1 MTLNDLTDI
10 FGLFA
15 QGFTVGALFSAIAF
29 MMGWFINFVLSLVKN
44 A

>member
-1 MTLNDLTDI
+1 MTVNDLSDI

-15 QGFTVGALFSAIAF
+15 QGFTIGALFSGIAF
-29 MMGWFINFVLSLVKN
+29 MTGWFINFCLQLIKS